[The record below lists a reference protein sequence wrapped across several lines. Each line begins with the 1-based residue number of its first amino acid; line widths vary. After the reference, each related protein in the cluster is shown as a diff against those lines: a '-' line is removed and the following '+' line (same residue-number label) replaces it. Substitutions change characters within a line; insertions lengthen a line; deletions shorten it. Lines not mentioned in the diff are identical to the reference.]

1 LNKVKK
7 TIVANASTHSA
18 EPITDSNQTGP
29 DGNGKGKPNIL
40 RVITYH
46 RVANLDDDHLL
57 NPRLISATPE
67 VFALQIEHVA
77 NNYNAVSI
85 DQVLDVIMNGGQ
97 LPDRAVLI
105 TFDDAYYD
113 LTEHAWP
120 ILKRFQLPG
129 TLFVPTAYPDHPER
143 CFWWDRLY
151 RAFVHT
157 SKSVLE
163 ATPLGSLSLRTRDE
177 RLRNLKRIQDFIKS
191 IPHGRAMQ
199 LVDEICAN
207 LGERRTVIR
216 SVLSWNELRHLDEYG
231 LTIAAHTRIHP
242 MLNQM
247 TTEEI
252 REEVKNSQEDLKKEN
267 GKALPVFCYPGGGFD
282 QRVHSILQEF
292 DFNVAFNT
300 MEEIN
305 DLNSTNCLALRRTNI
320 TRRTTPMVFRIR
332 LLHSFAPIDVWRH
345 RKKESAVNLREVS
358 DY

>member
-18 EPITDSNQTGP
+18 EPIITDSNQTGP

-129 TLFVPTAYPDHPER
+129 RKDVFGGIGSIGHLFIRQNPYWKRPLSDRCPYER
-143 CFWWDRLY
+143 E
-151 RAFVHT
+151 T
-157 SKSVLE
+157 SGLE
-163 ATPLGSLSLRTRDE
+163 T
-177 RLRNLKRIQDFIKS
+177 
-191 IPHGRAMQ
+191 
-199 LVDEICAN
+199 
-207 LGERRTVIR
+207 
-216 SVLSWNELRHLDEYG
+216 
-231 LTIAAHTRIHP
+231 
-242 MLNQM
+242 
-247 TTEEI
+247 
-252 REEVKNSQEDLKKEN
+252 
-267 GKALPVFCYPGGGFD
+267 
-282 QRVHSILQEF
+282 
-292 DFNVAFNT
+292 
-300 MEEIN
+300 
-305 DLNSTNCLALRRTNI
+305 
-320 TRRTTPMVFRIR
+320 
-332 LLHSFAPIDVWRH
+332 
-345 RKKESAVNLREVS
+345 
-358 DY
+358 